1 MTEKKMERLK
11 EILQDSS
18 YTVAICG
25 SGMMEEGGYI
35 GVKFQERAYD
45 IEEKYASFS
54 RRAFYWQLF

>member
-1 MTEKKMERLK
+1 MQIGGNAMTEKKMERLK

-35 GVKFQERAYD
+35 LSL
-45 IEEKYASFS
+45 IHI
-54 RRAFYWQLF
+54 